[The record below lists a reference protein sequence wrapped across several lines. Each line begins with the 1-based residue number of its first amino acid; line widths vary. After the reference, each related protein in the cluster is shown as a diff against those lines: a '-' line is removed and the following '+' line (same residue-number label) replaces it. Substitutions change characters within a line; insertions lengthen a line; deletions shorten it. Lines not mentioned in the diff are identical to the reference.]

1 MYVIRVVHGHPGRVW
16 QEEKQ
21 KEEAEECRRNR
32 EYIRC
37 MREKERERIGGAK
50 NKIKQKKPGKGEGKE
65 EDGEER
71 RRGGGGTN

>member
-1 MYVIRVVHGHPGRVW
+1 
-16 QEEKQ
+16 
-21 KEEAEECRRNR
+21 
-32 EYIRC
+32 